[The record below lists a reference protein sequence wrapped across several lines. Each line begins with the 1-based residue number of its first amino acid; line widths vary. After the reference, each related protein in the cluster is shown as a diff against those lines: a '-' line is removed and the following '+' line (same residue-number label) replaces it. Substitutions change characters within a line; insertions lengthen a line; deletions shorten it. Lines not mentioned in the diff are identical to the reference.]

1 MATSPDFSEYIDLT
15 IYDTDA
21 ESLLN
26 QIITYGRAIIPEW
39 SPAAGEVEM
48 MLAEVFAVGA
58 ADLASYINRLPG
70 GILEAVI
77 ALFDVERSD
86 GVAATGTVQFTMVDT
101 NGHTIPSGTN
111 LVYTGGLVPL
121 VFTTDSDL
129 VISSG
134 DDTGSVAVTALTV
147 GFAHNAV
154 PSSATV
160 QAISNTDYVST
171 VEFTSTNGATGGE
184 DAETDEIFLERV
196 TNTFSTYSSALVTPS
211 QIRASVLDNF
221 RATAYRCAVYDKER
235 YLDRAVSSTT
245 EHPGYVLVAVASQ
258 NTTNSTGNFSDT
270 TLSASEISDIRTHL
284 EDRIPAG
291 LQVDIM
297 SAEVV
302 SVSVTASV
310 VTLNGSD
317 TSVVETAINNALA
330 AYFDPNVWD
339 WTKSVVRVN
348 EVISLIDG
356 VTGVDYVSSV
366 SLAGNAE
373 IFPAGAD
380 NFTVS
385 TDLQL
390 NNLGTLV
397 GNGTHTLTVT

>member
-1 MATSPDFSEYIDLT
+1 MATSPDFSEYVDLT

-21 ESLLN
+21 EVLLN
-26 QIITYGRAIIPEW
+26 QIVTYGRAIIPEW
-39 SPAAGEVEM
+39 TPAAGEVEM

-58 ADLASYINRLPG
+58 TDLASYINRLPG

-101 NGHTIPSGTN
+101 NGHTIPAGTTV
-111 LVYTGGLVPL
+111 VYTGGLVPL
-121 VFTTDSDL
+121 AFTTDSDL
-129 VISSG
+129 TIASSSS
-134 DDTGSVAVTALTV
+134 TGSVAVTAITV
-147 GFAHNAV
+147 GAAHNDV
-154 PSSATV
+154 PASATV
-160 QAISNTDYVST
+160 QAISNTDYVSS
-171 VEFTSTNGATGGE
+171 VAFTSTNGATGGQDPDTD
-184 DAETDEIFLERV
+184 DAFLSRI

-221 RATAYRCAVYDKER
+221 TSTAYRCAVYDKER

-258 NTTNSTGNFSDT
+258 NTTNSSGNFSDT
-270 TLSASEISDIRTHL
+270 TLSGTEISNIRTHL

-302 SVSVTASV
+302 SVSVTASIKAV
-310 VTLNGSD
+310 SGAD
-317 TSVVETAINNALA
+317 TSVVETAVDNALA
-330 AYFDPNVWD
+330 AYLDPNVWD

-348 EVISLIDG
+348 EIISLIDSI
-356 VTGVDYVSSV
+356 VGVDYVESV
-366 SLAGNAE
+366 TLAGNSE

-380 NFTVS
+380 NFTLS
-385 TDLQL
+385 TDIQL

-397 GNGTHTLTVT
+397 GNGSHTLTVS

>member
-1 MATSPDFSEYIDLT
+1 MATSPDFSEYVDLT
-15 IYDTDA
+15 IYDPDVET
-21 ESLLN
+21 LLN

-39 SPAAGEVEM
+39 TPAAGEVEM

-58 ADLASYINRLPG
+58 VDLANYINRLPG

-111 LVYTGGLVPL
+111 VVYTDGLVPL

-134 DDTGSVAVTALTV
+134 SSTGSVSVTALTV
-147 GFAHNAV
+147 GSAHNSV
-154 PSSATV
+154 PASATV

-184 DAETDEIFLERV
+184 DPDTDEVFLSRV

-221 RATAYRCAVYDKER
+221 RSTVYRCAVYDKER

-245 EHPGYVLVAVASQ
+245 EHPGYVLVAVANQ
-258 NTTNSTGNFSDT
+258 NATNSSGNFSDT
-270 TLSASEISDIRTHL
+270 TLSASEISNIRTHL

-310 VTLNGSD
+310 VTLSGSD
-317 TSVVETAINNALA
+317 TSVVQTAINNALA

-356 VTGVDYVSSV
+356 VVGVDYVDSV
-366 SLAGNAE
+366 SLAGTSE

>member
-1 MATSPDFSEYIDLT
+1 MATSPDFSEYVDLT
-15 IYDTDA
+15 IYDPDVET
-21 ESLLN
+21 LLN

-39 SPAAGEVEM
+39 TPAAGEVEM

-58 ADLASYINRLPG
+58 VDLANYINRLPG

-111 LVYTGGLVPL
+111 VVYTDGLVPL

-134 DDTGSVAVTALTV
+134 SSTGSVSVTALTV
-147 GFAHNAV
+147 GSAHNSV
-154 PSSATV
+154 PASATV

-184 DAETDEIFLERV
+184 DPDTDEVFLSRV

-221 RATAYRCAVYDKER
+221 RSTAYRCAVYDKER

-245 EHPGYVLVAVASQ
+245 EHPGYVLVAVANQ
-258 NTTNSTGNFSDT
+258 NATNSSGNFSDT
-270 TLSASEISDIRTHL
+270 TLSASEISNIRTHL

-310 VTLNGSD
+310 VTLSGSD
-317 TSVVETAINNALA
+317 TSVVQTAINNALA

-356 VTGVDYVSSV
+356 VVGVDYVDSV
-366 SLAGNAE
+366 SLAGTSE

>member
-1 MATSPDFSEYIDLT
+1 MATSPDFSEYVDLT

-39 SPAAGEVEM
+39 SPSAGEVEM

-111 LVYTGGLVPL
+111 VVYTGGLVPL
-121 VFTTDSDL
+121 VFSTDSDL

-134 DDTGSVAVTALTV
+134 SSTGSVAVTALTV
-147 GFAHNAV
+147 GSAHNSV
-154 PSSATV
+154 PASATV

-184 DAETDEIFLERV
+184 DPDTDEVFLSRV

-221 RATAYRCAVYDKER
+221 RSTAYRCAVYDKER
-235 YLDRAVSSTT
+235 YLDRAVFSTT

-258 NTTNSTGNFSDT
+258 NTTNSSGNFSDT

-310 VTLNGSD
+310 VTLDGSD

-330 AYFDPNVWD
+330 VYFDPNVWD

>member
-39 SPAAGEVEM
+39 TPAAGEVEM

-58 ADLASYINRLPG
+58 VDLANYINRLPN
-70 GILEAVI
+70 GILEALI
-77 ALFDVERSD
+77 ALFDVERTD

-111 LVYTGGLVPL
+111 LVYTGGLAPL
-121 VFTTDSDL
+121 VFTTDTDL

-134 DDTGSVAVTALTV
+134 VDTGSVAVTAITV
-147 GFAHNAV
+147 GAAHNAV
-154 PSSATV
+154 PASATV
-160 QAISNTDYVST
+160 QAISNTQYVST
-171 VEFTSTNGATGGE
+171 VAFTSTNGATGGE
-184 DAETDEIFLERV
+184 DADTDETFLSRA
-196 TNTFSTYSSALVTPS
+196 TNTFSTFSSALVTPS

-221 RATAYRCAVYDKER
+221 TSTAYRCAVYDKER

-245 EHPGYVLVAVASQ
+245 QHPGYVLVAVANQ
-258 NTTNSTGNFSDT
+258 NTTNSSGNFSDT

-310 VTLNGSD
+310 VTLSGSD
-317 TSVVETAINNALA
+317 ASVVETAINNALA

-339 WTKSVVRVN
+339 WTKSAVRVN

-397 GNGTHTLTVT
+397 GNGTHNLTVT

>member
-1 MATSPDFSEYIDLT
+1 
-15 IYDTDA
+15 
-21 ESLLN
+21 
-26 QIITYGRAIIPEW
+26 
-39 SPAAGEVEM
+39 
-48 MLAEVFAVGA
+48 
-58 ADLASYINRLPG
+58 
-70 GILEAVI
+70 
-77 ALFDVERSD
+77 
-86 GVAATGTVQFTMVDT
+86 
-101 NGHTIPSGTN
+101 
-111 LVYTGGLVPL
+111 L

-129 VISSG
+129 VISPG
-134 DDTGSVAVTALTV
+134 VDTGSVAVTALTV
-147 GFAHNAV
+147 GSAHNAV
-154 PSSATV
+154 PASATV
-160 QAISNTDYVST
+160 QAISNTQYVSS

-184 DAETDEIFLERV
+184 NPDTDETFLSRA
-196 TNTFSTYSSALVTPS
+196 TNTFSTFSSALVTPS

-221 RATAYRCAVYDKER
+221 RSTAYRCAVYDKER

-258 NTTNSTGNFSDT
+258 NTTNSSGNFSDT

-310 VTLNGSD
+310 VTVSGSD

-348 EVISLIDG
+348 EVISLIDR
-356 VTGVDYVSSV
+356 VSGVDYVSSV

>member
-1 MATSPDFSEYIDLT
+1 
-15 IYDTDA
+15 
-21 ESLLN
+21 
-26 QIITYGRAIIPEW
+26 
-39 SPAAGEVEM
+39 
-48 MLAEVFAVGA
+48 MLYA
-58 ADLASYINRLPG
+58 
-70 GILEAVI
+70 
-77 ALFDVERSD
+77 
-86 GVAATGTVQFTMVDT
+86 
-101 NGHTIPSGTN
+101 
-111 LVYTGGLVPL
+111 
-121 VFTTDSDL
+121 
-129 VISSG
+129 
-134 DDTGSVAVTALTV
+134 
-147 GFAHNAV
+147 
-154 PSSATV
+154 
-160 QAISNTDYVST
+160 
-171 VEFTSTNGATGGE
+171 
-184 DAETDEIFLERV
+184 
-196 TNTFSTYSSALVTPS
+196 PS

-310 VTLNGSD
+310 VTLSGSD
-317 TSVVETAINNALA
+317 TSVVETAIDNALA

>member
-1 MATSPDFSEYIDLT
+1 MATSPDFSEYVDLT

-111 LVYTGGLVPL
+111 VVYTGGLVPL
-121 VFTTDSDL
+121 VFSTDSDL

-134 DDTGSVAVTALTV
+134 SSTGSVAVTALTV
-147 GFAHNAV
+147 GSAHNSV
-154 PSSATV
+154 PASATV

-184 DAETDEIFLERV
+184 DPDTDEVFLSRV

-221 RATAYRCAVYDKER
+221 RSTAYRCAVYDKER
-235 YLDRAVSSTT
+235 YLDRAVFSTT

-258 NTTNSTGNFSDT
+258 NTTNSSGNFSDT

-310 VTLNGSD
+310 VTLDGSD

-330 AYFDPNVWD
+330 VYFDPNVWD

>member
-1 MATSPDFSEYIDLT
+1 MATSPDFSEYVDLT

-21 ESLLN
+21 EVLLN
-26 QIITYGRAIIPEW
+26 QIVTYGRTIIPEW
-39 SPAAGEVEM
+39 TPAAGEIEM

-101 NGHTIPSGTN
+101 NGHTIPSGTT

-121 VFTTDSDL
+121 AFTTDSDL
-129 VISSG
+129 TISSPSS
-134 DDTGSVAVTALTV
+134 TGSVAVTAITV
-147 GFAHNAV
+147 GAAFNDV
-154 PSSATV
+154 PAAATV

-171 VEFTSTNGATGGE
+171 VAFTSTNGATGGLDPDTD
-184 DAETDEIFLERV
+184 DAFLSRI

-221 RATAYRCAVYDKER
+221 ASTAYRCAVYDKER

-258 NTTNSTGNFSDT
+258 NATNSTGNFADT
-270 TLSASEISDIRTHL
+270 TLSASEIAAIRTPL

-297 SAEVV
+297 PAEVV
-302 SVSVTASV
+302 SVSVTASIKAV
-310 VTLNGSD
+310 SGAD
-317 TSVVETAINNALA
+317 TSVVETSVNNALA
-330 AYFDPNVWD
+330 AYFDPNTWD

-348 EVISLIDG
+348 EVISLIDSI
-356 VTGVDYVSSV
+356 VGVDYVESV
-366 SLAGNAE
+366 TLAGNSE

-380 NFTVS
+380 NFTLS
-385 TDLQL
+385 TDIQL

-397 GNGTHTLTVT
+397 GNGSHTLTVS